1 MTIGMKD
8 FEKLELKVGEILR
21 VDDIPG
27 ADKLYKLEV
36 DTGGKQI
43 TLVAGIKQNYEKE
56 KLIGKKIVV
65 LTNLQ
70 PATIR
75 GITSEGMLLAA
86 VKDDDVKLVTIDGNI
101 EIGSDV
107 A

>member
-1 MTIGMKD
+1 MAIDMKD
-8 FEKLELKVGEILR
+8 FEKLELKVGEVLR
-21 VDDIPG
+21 VDDMPG
-27 ADKLYKLEV
+27 ADNLYKLEV
-36 DTGGKQI
+36 DIGGKQV
-43 TLVAGIKQNYEKE
+43 TLVAGIKKNYEKE
-56 KLIGKKIVV
+56 KLVGKKIVV

-75 GITSEGMLLAA
+75 GVISEGMLLAA
-86 VKDDDVKLVTIDGNI
+86 VKGDNVRLVTIDGEI

>member
-1 MTIGMKD
+1 MTIEMKD
-8 FEKLELKVGEILR
+8 FERLDLKVGEVLR

-36 DTGGKQI
+36 DMGGKQI
-43 TLVAGIKQNYEKE
+43 TLVAGIKGNYRKE
-56 KLIGKKIVV
+56 DIVGKKIVV
-65 LTNLQ
+65 LTNLR
-70 PATIR
+70 PANIR
-75 GITSEGMLLAA
+75 GVTSEGMLLAA
-86 VKDDDVKLVTIDGNI
+86 VKGDNVKLVTVDGDI

>member
-1 MTIGMKD
+1 MTVDIKD

-21 VDDIPG
+21 VDDIPE

-36 DTGGKQI
+36 DIGGKQI
-43 TLVAGIKQNYEKE
+43 TLVAGIKKNYKKE
-56 KLIGKKIVV
+56 ELVGKKIVV

-75 GITSEGMLLAA
+75 GVTSEGMLLAA
-86 VKDDDVKLVTIDGNI
+86 VKGDNVRLVTVDGEI
-101 EIGSDV
+101 EVGSDV

>member
-1 MTIGMKD
+1 MTIEIKD
-8 FEKLELKVGEILR
+8 FEKLDLKVGEILR
-21 VDDIPG
+21 IDDVPG

-36 DTGGKQI
+36 DVGGKQI
-43 TLVAGIKQNYEKE
+43 TLVAGLKQNYKKE
-56 KLIGKKIVV
+56 KLVGKKIVV
-65 LTNLQ
+65 LTNLR

-86 VKDDDVKLVTIDGNI
+86 VKDDKINIVTIDGDMEVGADI
-101 EIGSDV
+101 

>member
-1 MTIGMKD
+1 MMAVEIKD
-8 FEKLELKVGEILR
+8 FEKLDLKVGEVLR

-36 DTGGKQI
+36 DIGKQI
-43 TLVAGIKQNYEKE
+43 TLVAGLKE
-56 KLIGKKIVV
+56 SYRKENLVGKKIVV
-65 LTNLQ
+65 LTNLR

-86 VKDDDVKLVTIDGNI
+86 VKDDKVRVVTTDGDI
-101 EIGSDV
+101 EVGSDV

>member
-1 MTIGMKD
+1 MTVKISD
-8 FEKLELKVGEILR
+8 FEKIDLKVGEIM
-21 VDDIPG
+21 VADDIPG
-27 ADKLYKLEV
+27 TDNLFKLEV
-36 DTGGKQI
+36 DVGGKQI
-43 TLVAGIKQNYEKE
+43 TLVAGIKQNYKKE
-56 KLIGKKIVV
+56 DLPGKKIVV

-86 VKDDDVKLVTIDGNI
+86 VKDDKVKLVTIDGDI
-101 EIGSDV
+101 EVGSDV

>member
-1 MTIGMKD
+1 MVIEMED

-27 ADKLYKLEV
+27 ADKLYRLEV
-36 DTGGKQI
+36 DIGGKQI
-43 TLVAGIKQNYEKE
+43 TLVAGVKDNYKKE
-56 KLIGKKIVV
+56 ELTGKKIVV

-70 PATIR
+70 STTIR
-75 GITSEGMLLAA
+75 GVTSEGMLLAA
-86 VKDDDVKLVTIDGNI
+86 VKGDNVRLVTIDGDI

>member
-1 MTIGMKD
+1 MTIEMKD

-56 KLIGKKIVV
+56 KLVGKKIVV

-86 VKDDDVKLVTIDGNI
+86 VKDDDVKLVTIDGDI